1 MSLDENGNIL
11 KGHVEDGE
19 HLFRGV
25 PNQPSFIKEDGSITS
40 AILKDSHGGVSVD
53 RDGGRNDSDVIA
65 FFCKTQKD
73 LGKNISYSKFLKMP
87 VSIVRQNQC
96 DVAAVPLENNP
107 YHAEITQNGSGE
119 LKRGDIKNIIKQSFV
134 LDNPV

>member
-1 MSLDENGNIL
+1 VSLDEKAKLSEYVGNEEL
-11 KGHVEDGE
+11 
-19 HLFRGV
+19 LFRGV

-53 RDGGRNDSDVIA
+53 RDGGRNDSDVIT
-65 FFCKTQKD
+65 FFCKTQQD
-73 LGKNISYSKFLKMP
+73 LGKSISYSKFLKMP
-87 VSIVRQNQC
+87 VSIVRQNKC
-96 DVAAVPLENNP
+96 DVTAVPLDNNP

>member
-1 MSLDENGNIL
+1 MSLDENGNVL
-11 KGHVEDGE
+11 NGHVEDVE
-19 HLFRGV
+19 QLFRGV

-53 RDGGRNDSDVIA
+53 RDGE
-65 FFCKTQKD
+65 
-73 LGKNISYSKFLKMP
+73 MP
-87 VSIVRQNQC
+87 VSIVRQNKC
-96 DVAAVPLENNP
+96 DVTAVPLDNNP

-119 LKRGDIKNIIKQSFV
+119 LKRGDIKNILKQSFV